1 MTNYTEYEDRFDA
14 VLTYNFA
21 ELTVSIDKPVSKA
34 ELDDYAKLIDENFI
48 ALAERSLEY
57 IEDNKPAH
65 NIEYI
70 DDLESPM
77 ILVGEG
83 EISVYWFSEK
93 GDKKGEPIIGV
104 DFDSESLEASSM
116 SVGDWRES
124 VTFTF
129 IKKRIICR
137 FAFFTPHLL
146 RQWQFRKL

>member
-14 VLTYNFA
+14 VLTYNYA

-116 SVGDWRES
+116 SVGD
-124 VTFTF
+124 
-129 IKKRIICR
+129 
-137 FAFFTPHLL
+137 
-146 RQWQFRKL
+146 